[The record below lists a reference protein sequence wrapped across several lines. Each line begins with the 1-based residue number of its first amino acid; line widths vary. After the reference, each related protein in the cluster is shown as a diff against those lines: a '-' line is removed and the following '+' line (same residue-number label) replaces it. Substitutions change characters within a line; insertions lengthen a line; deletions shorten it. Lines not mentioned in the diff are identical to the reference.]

1 MISVNHDNACP
12 PLGCW
17 NTSSQTSSGAF
28 YVLYLIWCLS
38 DVITPHQIENSW
50 KISKQGDR
58 ATSKI
63 CSSLILHFCFI
74 CILSSPLLVHSSSAL
89 SSDGIRCSP
98 LLLFCFSPL
107 PVSSLLHF
115 SYFSV
120 FSICSPILLFCS
132 SVFQVYSL
140 VFSSSLLLFCL
151 TYILSP
157 FILLFS
163 SSAPFLTI
171 SSLIFYSSLLHSFLT
186 WILTSL
192 QLFYFSVFLGPCIDF
207 PLLLFLYA
215 RMYQRYTC
223 TVVSFPGVSRTLQ
236 ISSYTGDGLYVAQQ
250 IPQAVLWPW
259 ALKKF
264 HENIPILT
272 KLLKQRGGSCSRQ
285 TAATRTLPAQNCS
298 VHELLSHPTQ
308 LFL

>member
-1 MISVNHDNACP
+1 MSLRCHNPSSNREQLEDLKTRGQGNFSDLLFSNSAFLFHLY
-12 PLGCW
+12 PLFP
-17 NTSSQTSSGAF
+17 S
-28 YVLYLIWCLS
+28 
-38 DVITPHQIENSW
+38 
-50 KISKQGDR
+50 
-58 ATSKI
+58 
-63 CSSLILHFCFI
+63 
-74 CILSSPLLVHSSSAL
+74 SSPLLFCSFIWWYPLLSSS
-89 SSDGIRCSP
+89 P
-98 LLLFCFSPL
+98 FLLFCFSPL

-192 QLFYFSVFLGPCIDF
+192 QLFYCSAFLGPCIDF

-250 IPQAVLWPW
+250 IPQTVLWPW